1 MRCIFC
7 KADSSN
13 SKSVEHIIPES
24 LGNVEHILPPGIV
37 CDKCNN
43 YFARKIEKPL
53 LESQYFLYARFE
65 NIIPTKKGRIPVVK
79 GLIPQSRSVVEVDF
93 GEEGMRVFIK
103 PEDVPRFLENTE
115 PKGGTLYILHPTK
128 PEGIDHLLPR
138 FLGKVAIEALA
149 HRVLDVPEALK
160 VDVVDNEALDPLRT
174 YVRRGSGKMAW
185 PFHQRVL
192 YPADAMFYSEEDD
205 EYYDIPHEFTLL
217 YTEKQEL
224 FLVLAIFGMEYTL
237 NMGGPEIDGYLEWLS
252 QNDDRSPLYM
262 DGINYSFTRGSL
274 AGLGEGSIIN
284 LYTRE

>member
-1 MRCIFC
+1 MHCIFC
-7 KADSSN
+7 KTDSSN

-65 NIIPTKKGRIPVVK
+65 NLIPSKKGRIPVVK
-79 GLIPQSRSVVEVDF
+79 GLIPQSHSVVEVGF
-93 GEEGMRVFIK
+93 GEEGLRIFVK
-103 PEDVPRFLENTE
+103 PEDVPRFLESTE

-128 PEGIDHLLPR
+128 PEGIDRLLSK

-149 HRVLDVPEALK
+149 HRVLDMPEALK
-160 VDVVDNEALDPLRT
+160 VDVVDNEALDHLRT
-174 YVRRGSGKMAW
+174 YVRRGRDKMTW
-185 PFHQRVL
+185 PFHQRDL
-192 YPADAMFYSEEDD
+192 YPADALFYSEEDD
-205 EYYDIPHEFTLL
+205 VYYDIPHEFTLL

-224 FLVLAIFGMEYTL
+224 FLVLAVFGIEYTL
-237 NMGGPEIDGYLEWLS
+237 NMGKPDINGYLEWLHH
-252 QNDDRSPLYM
+252 NGNKSPLYM
-262 DGINYSFTRGSL
+262 DSLDYNFTRGTL
-274 AGLGEGSIIN
+274 AGLDEGAIIN